1 MNNLKKFSEKHL
13 TVEVFEKK
21 ERIYVV
27 WKGKSI
33 DREPTK
39 FLSPV
44 LSEILEMANNG
55 GKRVILDFSE
65 LSYMNSSTIT
75 PIIKILERAKKGVT
89 KISIFY
95 QKAINWQELNF
106 SALEIF
112 ETTNNRIEIIGL

>member
-1 MNNLKKFSEKHL
+1 MNKLKKFSEKHL